1 MGHQK
6 EVESQNSVWI
16 SQGKWNCELWR
27 SRTGWFLYVWF
38 LAASDIWAESL
49 IETRYLLHIYCQ
61 QRSLIN
67 STHSFVLVMFFVFFS
82 QWTVR
87 AILLPL
93 AELIALLWGKRMG
106 TDEIDS
112 TAMYC
117 SNELSILLRAT
128 ETDISIVAVKKKI
141 FEQKQKDTQC
151 QPKCLEKPL
160 IQQHCKKRKR
170 K

>member
-1 MGHQK
+1 MTKTHRTSKRSG
-6 EVESQNSVWI
+6 ESKFSV
-16 SQGKWNCELWR
+16 NFTREMELWIVEKQNWLIFVCLVPC
-27 SRTGWFLYVWF
+27 SLVT
-38 LAASDIWAESL
+38 DTWAESL

-67 STHSFVLVMFFVFFS
+67 STHSFVLVMFFGLFS

-106 TDEIDS
+106 TNERDS

-128 ETDISIVAVKKKI
+128 ETDISIVAVKKKRYLS
-141 FEQKQKDTQC
+141 KS
-151 QPKCLEKPL
+151 
-160 IQQHCKKRKR
+160 KRTHNVNQSVWR
-170 K
+170 NP